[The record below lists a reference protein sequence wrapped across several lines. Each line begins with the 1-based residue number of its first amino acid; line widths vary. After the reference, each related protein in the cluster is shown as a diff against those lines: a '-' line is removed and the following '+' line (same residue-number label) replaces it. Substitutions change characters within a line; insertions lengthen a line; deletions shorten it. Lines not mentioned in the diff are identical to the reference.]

1 MIWLPKCFNI
11 SDQFI
16 CADFTNKTICC
27 MRICQRTNCVV
38 KLNKIVLTSVNP
50 DIVLVHNYY
59 FCGFLKLFF
68 FFFSFGICCWSLIMS
83 LFTTAIHISLRILI
97 FFPSQNQAHF
107 PSFSFTDFQLIL
119 LQQFFLRISPT
130 IRLLE
135 FLFYIYF
142 FFFLP
147 AAHAT

>member
-68 FFFSFGICCWSLIMS
+68 FLFFFWYLPLKFDHVAFYNCNTYFSTNINIFSESKSGTFSFI
-83 LFTTAIHISLRILI
+83 FIHR
-97 FFPSQNQAHF
+97 
-107 PSFSFTDFQLIL
+107 FSTHTF
-119 LQQFFLRISPT
+119 
-130 IRLLE
+130 
-135 FLFYIYF
+135 
-142 FFFLP
+142 
-147 AAHAT
+147 ATVLS